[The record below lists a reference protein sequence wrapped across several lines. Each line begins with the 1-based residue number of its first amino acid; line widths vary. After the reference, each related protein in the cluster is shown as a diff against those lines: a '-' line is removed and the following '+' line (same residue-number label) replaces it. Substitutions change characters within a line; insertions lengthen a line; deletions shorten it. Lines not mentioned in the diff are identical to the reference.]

1 MIDDPTLSLLRDE
14 QQPDFIPGSKANERQ
29 SPERATL
36 ATPMSPPPS
45 AQKIGGGVMMSTK
58 RAPTPRSHLTSP
70 GMSPLPTGSPVSID
84 DDLMNEAVI

>member
-1 MIDDPTLSLLRDE
+1 MSLLRDD

-36 ATPMSPPPS
+36 PTPLSPPPS
-45 AQKIGGGVMMSTK
+45 AQKTSGGMLLTAK
-58 RAPTPRSHLTSP
+58 RAPTPRSHLTPPGLSP
-70 GMSPLPTGSPVSID
+70 GSPLSID